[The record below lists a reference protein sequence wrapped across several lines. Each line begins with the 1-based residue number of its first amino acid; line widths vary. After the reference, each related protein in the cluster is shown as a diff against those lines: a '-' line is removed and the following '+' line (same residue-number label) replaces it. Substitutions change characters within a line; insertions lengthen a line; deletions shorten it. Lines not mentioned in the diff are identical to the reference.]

1 MANAILQGGRVL
13 IVEDE
18 ALVAMTLEIMF
29 EDLGWIRV
37 GPVGRLDEAM
47 RLAQAEPIDAAVL
60 DVNLAGENT
69 ESVARTLAERRIPF
83 IVATGYGESDLD
95 GSFRKAPSLAKP
107 FTIDG
112 LTQRMAEALRRMRG
126 DEPRTMP

>member
-1 MANAILQGGRVL
+1 MANEILKGGRVL

-18 ALVAMTLEIMF
+18 ALVAMTLEAML
-29 EDLGWIRV
+29 EDLGWITV

-47 RLAQAEPIDAAVL
+47 RLARTEPIDAAVL

-69 ESVARTLAERRIPF
+69 APVAQTLVERRIPF

-95 GSFRKAPSLAKP
+95 GFFRMAPSLAKP

-112 LTQRMAEALRRMRG
+112 LSERMAEALRRMRDDG
-126 DEPRTMP
+126 PPAIP